1 MKRFADTN
9 SASQDAP
16 GGPGRGVSLARRL
29 AALAE
34 PAHLRLLRVLEREE
48 LTVGE
53 VAKVLQ
59 TAQSTASRRLK
70 ALADAGWLAK
80 RAEGAAT
87 FYRLT
92 LDDMSAEARQLWTAV
107 RGQIADASGGEKELS
122 AAQLRADLVRLDAV
136 LSERATDSYSF
147 FGRVAGEW
155 DAIRTELFGA
165 SFTARGLLG
174 LLPPHWTVADLG
186 CGTGNASEHL
196 APMVERVVAVDQSA
210 PMLKA
215 AKKRLSAFGNV
226 EFVRGELTA
235 LPLAD
240 ASVDAAVCILVLHH
254 VEDPASAVREMGRVL
269 RPGGVAL
276 VVDMQEHDRAF
287 YRTSMGHKHLGFS
300 EGSIRSMFRGAG
312 LVEARVAPLPTDPE
326 SKGPV
331 LVAATARRGAGP
343 TGDKRGR
350 PTRPA
355 PAE

>member
-1 MKRFADTN
+1 MKELADTYSRSRDLA
-9 SASQDAP
+9 SASSRP
-16 GGPGRGVSLARRL
+16 LSLARRL
-29 AALAE
+29 SALAE

-59 TAQSTASRRLK
+59 TPQSTASRRLK
-70 ALADAGWLAK
+70 SLADAGWLAK

-92 LDDMSAEARQLWTAV
+92 LDDMALEARQLWTAV
-107 RGQIADASGGEKELS
+107 RAQLADGTPGDKELS
-122 AAQLRADLVRLDAV
+122 PALLRADLVRLESV

-155 DAIRTELFGA
+155 DTIRTELFGA

-186 CGTGNASEHL
+186 CGTGNAAEHL
-196 APMVERVVAVDQSA
+196 APMVERVIAVDQSA

-215 AKKRLSAFGNV
+215 ARKRLAQFRNV

-235 LPLAD
+235 LPLESE
-240 ASVDAAVCILVLHH
+240 SVDAAACILVLHH
-254 VEDPASAVREMGRVL
+254 LDDPARAVREMGRIV
-269 RPGGVAL
+269 RPGGMAL
-276 VVDMQEHDRAF
+276 VVDMLEHDRTV

-300 EGSIRSMFRGAG
+300 EHSMRSMFEEAG
-312 LVEARVAPLPTDPE
+312 LADVRVASLPTDPE

-331 LVAATARRGAGP
+331 LMAATARRAGSAQH
-343 TGDKRGR
+343 DGR
-350 PTRPA
+350 ERRF
-355 PAE
+355 